1 MENWGSI
8 SGFVLTQTMTLG
20 ESFANSG
27 KIKNN
32 SPNKN
37 IPAQA
42 PIVEK
47 QMGWGAGRGGKDM
60 VA

>member
-1 MENWGSI
+1 
-8 SGFVLTQTMTLG
+8 MTLG
-20 ESFANSG
+20 ESFANSD

-42 PIVEK
+42 PVVKK
-47 QMGWGAGRGGKDM
+47 QMGWGEGGARGGKDM
-60 VA
+60 GTQDDSERAF